1 MIKSPVEYD
10 FKSTWLIRSDLNNK
24 RVKKIFKDTKSR
36 IVVAVTGLNAIDSP
50 GPGVAVIRAIREC
63 PDFDVRIIGLSYE
76 ALEPGLYMH
85 DLVDK
90 TYQIPYPSAGTDSL
104 LLRLTYIHEQEN
116 IDVLIPNFDA
126 ELFNFIKLR
135 KQLKKMGISTF
146 LPEMDQFE
154 VRGKTK
160 LYEFGQKHHLYV
172 PADKIIFQSHDLP
185 AVAEKIGYP
194 MVIKGKFYDAII
206 ASTLDQAQKAF
217 YKIQA
222 KWGLPIIVQ
231 EFINGTEF
239 NIAALGDGEGNAIS
253 VIPMRKLYITDK
265 GKAWAGITIDNHSF
279 VDLARKFIEV
289 TKWRGGCELE
299 IMLSADGKPYI
310 MEVNPRFPAWIYL
323 TAAAGQNQPA
333 LLVKMAL
340 GHKVEQFKSYE
351 VGKMFI
357 RYSWD
362 LITDISE
369 FQKISGT
376 GEIQANSYSES
387 GKSLI

>member
-1 MIKSPVEYD
+1 MKNQEDKIKTTE
-10 FKSTWLIRSDLNNK
+10 K
-24 RVKKIFKDTKSR
+24 RKIV
-36 IVVAVTGLNAIDSP
+36 IAVTALNAIDSP

-63 PDFDVRIIGLSYE
+63 PDFEARIIGLSYE

-104 LLRLTYIHEQEN
+104 MGRLLYIHDIEQ
-116 IDVLIPNFDA
+116 IDLIIPNFDA

-135 KQLKKMGISTF
+135 DKLKQMGIQTF
-146 LPEMDQFE
+146 LPDLDQFE
-154 VRGKTK
+154 ARDKAK
-160 LYEFGQKHHLYV
+160 LYEFGKKHDLYV
-172 PADKIIFQSHDLP
+172 PADKIIYQTKDL
-185 AVAEKIGYP
+185 VAAATEMGYP
-194 MVIKGKFYDAII
+194 LVVKGKFYDAII
-206 ASTLDQAQKAF
+206 ANTFEQAEKAF

-231 EFINGTEF
+231 EFINGTEI

-265 GKAWAGITIDNHSF
+265 GKAWAGITLDDDAYI
-279 VDLARKFIEV
+279 DLARKFIEV

-299 IMLSADGKPYI
+299 IMQTSDGKPYI

-333 LLVKMAL
+333 SLVKMAMGEKL
-340 GHKVEQFKSYE
+340 DPFTDYE
-351 VGKMFI
+351 VGKIFV
-357 RYSWD
+357 RYAWD
-362 LITDISE
+362 LITNIAE

-376 GEIQANSYSES
+376 GE
-387 GKSLI
+387 L

>member
-1 MIKSPVEYD
+1 MKKQENYIDSSEK
-10 FKSTWLIRSDLNNK
+10 
-24 RVKKIFKDTKSR
+24 KKIV
-36 IVVAVTGLNAIDSP
+36 IGVTALNAIDSP

-63 PDFDVRIIGLSYE
+63 PDFEVRIIGLSYE

-90 TYQIPYPSAGTDSL
+90 TYQIPYPSAGTDAL
-104 LLRLTYIHEQEN
+104 LGRIIHIHENEK
-116 IDVLIPNFDA
+116 IDVIIPNFDA

-135 KQLKKMGISTF
+135 DKLKGMGIHTF
-146 LPEMDQFE
+146 LPDLDQFE
-154 VRGKTK
+154 ARDKVK
-160 LYEFGQKHHLYV
+160 LYEFGQKHGLMV
-172 PADKIIFQSHDLP
+172 PADKILFDVRDLDKT
-185 AVAEKIGYP
+185 AKEMGYP
-194 MVIKGKFYDAII
+194 MVVKGKFYDAII
-206 ASTLDQAQKAF
+206 VNTLEQAHKAY

-231 EFINGTEF
+231 EFINGTEI

-265 GKAWAGITIDNHSF
+265 GKAWAGITLDDDTYIK
-279 VDLARKFIEV
+279 LAKKFIKV

-299 IMLSADGKPYI
+299 IMQTADGKPYI

-333 LLVKMAL
+333 SLVKMAL
-340 GHKVEQFKSYE
+340 GEKVKPFENYE
-351 VGKMFI
+351 VGKIFI
-357 RYSWD
+357 RYAWD
-362 LITDISE
+362 LITNINE

-376 GEIQANSYSES
+376 GE
-387 GKSLI
+387 L